1 MCWRPP
7 ALLLPSSCPASQPW
21 GGLAAV
27 GEDQPGASPVL
38 IHREPGW
45 TALAPGQRCLCQSA
59 SLVLSLSQ
67 DAGIL

>member
-1 MCWRPP
+1 M
-7 ALLLPSSCPASQPW
+7 
-21 GGLAAV
+21 